1 MGGTSSR
8 MASEDDDAQE
18 GPLGAIELKYR
29 DNGASIVSL
38 SSVSQ
43 TSVHFHNHT
52 PWDVELLWV
61 NYKSEPISYGTIPVG
76 YSKLMH
82 TYHTHPWCFR
92 VPGSSQATRFLT
104 LRDTQQQ
111 VVFPCK
117 KASNAHLVVAPNL
130 PWSLK
135 TADLFRNRHR
145 KFAAQA
151 RALLLAHHR
160 LKSSPKAVSAEE
172 QETNFATR
180 PSGSPCFSSASSV
193 VCSSPPSSLNMPRCL
208 SPRSSFP
215 STTQRQ
221 PESEPVV
228 VKCTDCYRAASQL
241 LNGFSN
247 TSGEAALRQV
257 MLLVA
262 AERLCS
268 GMFHKTDLDVPLSY
282 PAGSQTN
289 LGDLPLDLVL
299 CIVQHLAPNEPDVR
313 PCESRDLVLPPSEL
327 LAAHEAAAAQIRA
340 QLAQAA
346 AAGAVPVIPAQAG
359 PAAELAAA
367 QAAVPHME
375 GGTATVMQTVVSMTS
390 LPL

>member
-61 NYKSEPISYGTIPVG
+61 NYKSEPVSYGTIPVG

-172 QETNFATR
+172 QETHFATR
-180 PSGSPCFSSASSV
+180 PSDSPCFSPASSV
-193 VCSSPPSSLNMPRCL
+193 VCSSPPSSLNMPRSL

-221 PESEPVV
+221 PESEPAM

-247 TSGEAALRQV
+247 TSVFGQV
-257 MLLVA
+257 RAVISVSSSFA
-262 AERLCS
+262 TAKACEPRPCS
-268 GMFHKTDLDVPLSY
+268 
-282 PAGSQTN
+282 GSQTN

-367 QAAVPHME
+367 QAAAQHME
-375 GGTATVMQTVVSMTS
+375 GGPATVMQTVVAEAMTS

>member
-1 MGGTSSR
+1 

-52 PWDVELLWV
+52 PWDVELLW
-61 NYKSEPISYGTIPVG
+61 
-76 YSKLMH
+76 
-82 TYHTHPWCFR
+82 
-92 VPGSSQATRFLT
+92 
-104 LRDTQQQ
+104 
-111 VVFPCK
+111 
-117 KASNAHLVVAPNL
+117 
-130 PWSLK
+130 
-135 TADLFRNRHR
+135 
-145 KFAAQA
+145 
-151 RALLLAHHR
+151 
-160 LKSSPKAVSAEE
+160 
-172 QETNFATR
+172 
-180 PSGSPCFSSASSV
+180 
-193 VCSSPPSSLNMPRCL
+193 
-208 SPRSSFP
+208 SSFP

-221 PESEPVV
+221 PESEPAV

-247 TSGEAALRQV
+247 TS
-257 MLLVA
+257 
-262 AERLCS
+262 
-268 GMFHKTDLDVPLSY
+268 
-282 PAGSQTN
+282 GSQTN

-346 AAGAVPVIPAQAG
+346 AAGAVPVISAQAG

-367 QAAVPHME
+367 QAAAQHME
-375 GGTATVMQTVVSMTS
+375 GGTATEANMQTVVAGAMTS